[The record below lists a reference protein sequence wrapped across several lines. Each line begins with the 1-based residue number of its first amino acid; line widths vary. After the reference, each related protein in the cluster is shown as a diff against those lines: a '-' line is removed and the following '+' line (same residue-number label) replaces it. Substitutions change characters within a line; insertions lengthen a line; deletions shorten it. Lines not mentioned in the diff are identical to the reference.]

1 MASIY
6 YTEVDL
12 SPYEVPNEQSL
23 CIYISGC
30 QQICQNCHYPDLRKT
45 NYGEPLIDLKENC
58 WSCIFIRQHVFAFWE
73 KVKTHYKV
81 AES

>member
-23 CIYISGC
+23 CIYIQDVSKSVRIVTI
-30 QQICQNCHYPDLRKT
+30 QI
-45 NYGEPLIDLKENC
+45 
-58 WSCIFIRQHVFAFWE
+58 
-73 KVKTHYKV
+73 
-81 AES
+81 